1 MRPRRS
7 PFCPSRILRSRKD
20 AEQIPDQ
27 EKSAKRDS
35 CVSADIC
42 GRWRPGRN
50 LDGQIPKGRCR
61 ILSLWDIVQNSI
73 GSGAPYMVRLRPP
86 GLGVKGGP
94 QQRIPIA
101 TGPPPGYAASAGA
114 RSELAMDCPRGLP
127 TFFQYGAGTSG
138 AAPAPRV
145 PAPGAAPAPR
155 VPASGAGRAARV
167 PASGAA
173 PARPGCRAAAP
184 GVPRRHLGCRGAAA
198 RVRAGGRSGARPPP
212 RVPRR
217 GTPGA
222 AAAPQ
227 TCAAARARGDCRRG
241 DCYRDTL
248 EVRSRC
254 ESPSHLAPP
263 RHPGRGTPGAAP
275 AAGRGTRGAALR
287 HLGRPNLRGGEKPA
301 AGRGT
306 PGCRARHPGLP
317 APGAGDRHPG
327 CRASAARVPPRH
339 PGCRARLPGR
349 HPGCRV
355 RLPGR
360 HPGCRVRLPGRH
372 LGSRRT
378 IPHHRNHIRDAA
390 SYEVSK

>member
-1 MRPRRS
+1 MCS
-7 PFCPSRILRSRKD
+7 FLLRQSGLLRM
-20 AEQIPDQ
+20 
-27 EKSAKRDS
+27 
-35 CVSADIC
+35 
-42 GRWRPGRN
+42 GRPGTCIWAGTRH
-50 LDGQIPKGRCR
+50 
-61 ILSLWDIVQNSI
+61 ILHEGVKVNEADNSI
-73 GSGAPYMVRLRPP
+73 CRYYIHESNTPLGSGVPYMVRLRPP

-217 GTPGA
+217 GT
-222 AAAPQ
+222 
-227 TCAAARARGDCRRG
+227 R
-241 DCYRDTL
+241 
-248 EVRSRC
+248 
-254 ESPSHLAPP
+254 
-263 RHPGRGTPGAAP
+263 
-275 AAGRGTRGAALR
+275 
-287 HLGRPNLRGGEKPA
+287 NLRQPSLDELQP
-301 AGRGT
+301 
-306 PGCRARHPGLP
+306 
-317 APGAGDRHPG
+317 
-327 CRASAARVPPRH
+327 
-339 PGCRARLPGR
+339 
-349 HPGCRV
+349 
-355 RLPGR
+355 
-360 HPGCRVRLPGRH
+360 
-372 LGSRRT
+372 
-378 IPHHRNHIRDAA
+378 
-390 SYEVSK
+390 